1 MKEKKF
7 DHAVSVYQFMSLC
20 GLLCKKKEKIK
31 ISHEIMMR
39 KLSLRN
45 EKFPEQI
52 KYPKRVKREFINEQD
67 LLLGDMYLVF
77 DDYGK
82 TQCYHINRSITLLN
96 NGTEEERA
104 LKREQAL
111 SEYAP
116 NQSMKPGYMK
126 YLYRKAKKDLL
137 EIEARREMDTL
148 EETQREEES
157 LIVTDKPGRLTKINK
172 RRTRY

>member
-7 DHAVSVYQFMSLC
+7 GHAISVYQFMSLC
-20 GLLCKKKEKIK
+20 GLLCKKKENIK

-104 LKREQAL
+104 LKREHAL
-111 SEYAP
+111 SEYSP

-126 YLYRKAKKDLL
+126 YLYRKAKKGLL
-137 EIEARREMDTL
+137 EIEARREMSTL
-148 EETQREEES
+148 EEATREEES
-157 LIVTDKPGRLTKINK
+157 LMVTDKLGRLTKVKK

>member
-7 DHAVSVYQFMSLC
+7 GHAISVYQFMSLC
-20 GLLCKKKEKIK
+20 GLLCKKKENIK
-31 ISHEIMMR
+31 ISHEIMMK

-45 EKFPEQI
+45 EKFPEQV
-52 KYPKRVKREFINEQD
+52 KYPKRVKKEFINEQD

-148 EETQREEES
+148 EEAQREEES

>member
-7 DHAVSVYQFMSLC
+7 GHAISVYQFMSQC
-20 GLLCKKKEKIK
+20 GLLCEKKENIK

-45 EKFPEQI
+45 AKFPEKV
-52 KYPKRVKREFINEQD
+52 KYPKRVKKEFINEQD

-82 TQCYHINRSITLLN
+82 TQCYHINRSITLLSN
-96 NGTEEERA
+96 DTEEERC

-111 SEYAP
+111 SEYSP
-116 NQSMKPGYMK
+116 SQSMKAGYMK
-126 YLYRKAKKDLL
+126 YLYRKAKKGLL
-137 EIEARREMDTL
+137 EIEARREMSIEQEAT
-148 EETQREEES
+148 REEES
-157 LIVTDKPGRLTKINK
+157 LMVTDKPGRLAKVNK